1 VSHVVLVEF
10 WLTSSSLAEAL
21 PVLLNALSA
30 TRDFDGCTQVDVPA
44 GDDAPHICWS
54 SSVVDPEAARRISQM
69 MGWPRRVDAAARPS

>member
-10 WLTSSSLAEAL
+10 WLTSPSLAEAL

-44 GDDAPHICWS
+44 GYDVPTHLL
-54 SSVVDPEAARRISQM
+54 VVECGRSRS
-69 MGWPRRVDAAARPS
+69 RPSHITDGGLAKAR